1 MPRHGRNTGQWVRTR
16 AKVLAG
22 RPDCA
27 LCGKPI
33 DYDGPYR
40 DERGKLNP
48 WGPVVDHIEPMAK
61 GGNPYD
67 LGNLQAAH
75 RRCNGRK
82 GDRARPRTVTIPK
95 LITSRDW

>member
-22 RPDCA
+22 RPPCY
-27 LCGKPI
+27 LCGKDI
-33 DYDGPYR
+33 DYDGPFK

-75 RRCNGRK
+75 RRCNGSK
-82 GDRARPRTVTIPK
+82 YVNAAPRRR
-95 LITSRDW
+95 ITPISLEP